1 MQQDQAQDIA
11 FFPLGSSGSQVH
23 TTSVGP
29 WKLPF
34 LILILLLGSL
44 PLFCKAQQAVVTLD
58 RDQIVLGEQVTL
70 QLKVENLTDQA
81 QSLYSWFK
89 VQDTAG
95 HIQVVKQG
103 KIDTISVD
111 GQTTYM
117 QKLTVTSFDSGSW
130 QIPVIEPVV
139 SDINH
144 QQYSLQTKPVNLD
157 VLPVDV
163 SQLKDYHPLKEILP
177 VNYTDYT
184 WVYIA
189 GGILILAL
197 IVVILIWW
205 LKKRKTRPKTA
216 KPIVKG
222 PPLSWAL
229 GQIDQL
235 EKEGLVEAGKFKE
248 FYTRLLDIC
257 RAYFDQRLSSH
268 AFQATSK
275 EMVASLQNYL
285 VRHQER
291 INLESF
297 TNLSDYVKFAEHSPE
312 VEKTQ
317 EAVLTARQTLQSIEK
332 QILETQIKK

>member
-1 MQQDQAQDIA
+1 MQQNQVQSSVSIPVGA
-11 FFPLGSSGSQVH
+11 FGPQLREPATHLWRF
-23 TTSVGP
+23 SV
-29 WKLPF
+29 
-34 LILILLLGSL
+34 LLLLLVTGSL
-44 PLFCKAQQAVVTLD
+44 PRICRAQQAVVTLD

-81 QSLYSWFK
+81 QSLHSWFK
-89 VQDTAG
+89 VEDTAG

-103 KIDTISVD
+103 KMDTISVD

-117 QKLTVTSFDSGSW
+117 QKLTITSFDSGSW

-144 QQYSLQTKPVNLD
+144 QQYALTTRPVSLQ

-184 WVYIA
+184 WLYIVA
-189 GGILILAL
+189 AILVVALL
-197 IVVILIWW
+197 IVLLIWW
-205 LKKRKTRPKTA
+205 LRKRKNKPKTQR
-216 KPIVKG
+216 PVIKG
-222 PPLSWAL
+222 PPLTWAL

-235 EKEGLVEAGKFKE
+235 EKEGLVEAGKYKE

-257 RAYFDQRLSSH
+257 RAYFDQRLATH
-268 AFQATSK
+268 AFQATSR
-275 EMVASLQNYL
+275 EMVLSLQNYL

-291 INLESF
+291 LDLESF
-297 TNLSDYVKFAEHSPE
+297 TSLSDYVKFAEHSPE
-312 VEKTQ
+312 VEKTK
-317 EAVLTARQTLQSIEK
+317 EAKQTARRTLQSIEK
-332 QILETQIKK
+332 QILETQTKK